1 MVVVWAIETYTIN
14 QPFRLP
20 EKAFLTGLLRV
31 LSAFS
36 VLVIFVFHKSN
47 YDDDSDYNE
56 LTKPTI
62 VTLEA

>member
-1 MVVVWAIETYTIN
+1 MVVVWSIESYIFN
-14 QPFRLP
+14 KHFRLP

-36 VLVIFVFHKSN
+36 ILVIFVFHKSN
-47 YDDDSDYNE
+47 YDDDSEYNE